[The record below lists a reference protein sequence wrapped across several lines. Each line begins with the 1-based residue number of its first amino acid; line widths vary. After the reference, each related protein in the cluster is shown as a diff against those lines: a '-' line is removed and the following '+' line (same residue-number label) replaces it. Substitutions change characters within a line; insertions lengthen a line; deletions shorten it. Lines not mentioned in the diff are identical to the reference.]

1 VNPNHSELFGA
12 AAEGSEP
19 SIHNMHAQGS
29 QAEDGLAQAEGVF
42 QGAAQ
47 SSLMDV
53 LYQPQPSV
61 RDAAESIYTES
72 NDAAMAAGIAM
83 SIAMSDEPVMP
94 SLINSPTAEE
104 AEVHNASW
112 ISVRTR

>member
-1 VNPNHSELFGA
+1 
-12 AAEGSEP
+12 
-19 SIHNMHAQGS
+19 MHAQGS

-53 LYQPQPSV
+53 LYQPT
-61 RDAAESIYTES
+61 RDAAELIYTES

-94 SLINSPTAEE
+94 SLINSPIAEE

-112 ISVRTR
+112 ISVRTI